1 MLQKV
6 QKDRKVPA
14 PQANQNGQKVWD
26 HQVVQDRFQ
35 AAQDHSQAVQE
46 YPQAAQEHPQAAQ
59 EHPQAVQNIQ
69 VLQAGQKAV
78 LHRKELDRA
87 HQKKVLTAGE
97 SPEVHLTELK
107 LIT

>member
-46 YPQAAQEHPQAAQ
+46 YPQAAQEHPQA
-59 EHPQAVQNIQ
+59 VQNIQ